1 VIGHRIDTS
10 HFSAPVSYGEK
21 LRRQQDALQTLRPL
35 VAGQATLETTQAA
48 IKGLFERTLNSP
60 DATYR
65 DYMDKL
71 TQDACTSFAE
81 LHNSTTPAQRS
92 KAVETLLRY
101 EQDFRTLHLQ
111 KS

>member
-1 VIGHRIDTS
+1 M
-10 HFSAPVSYGEK
+10 
-21 LRRQQDALQTLRPL
+21 
-35 VAGQATLETTQAA
+35 
-48 IKGLFERTLNSP
+48 LFRSTLNSP
-60 DATYR
+60 DAAYR
-65 DYMDKL
+65 AYMEKL

-101 EQDFRTLHLQ
+101 EQDFKTLHLQ